1 MLKSESVAKSML
13 LATERCVKEAS
24 GANRLLM
31 GWRNLWDSRKLH
43 SSHVFSPEKVFSLFN
58 HDNQL
63 QRPVLSSELRHRVI
77 W

>member
-1 MLKSESVAKSML
+1 VL
-13 LATERCVKEAS
+13 LAAERCVKEAS

-43 SSHVFSPEKVFSLFN
+43 SSHVLNSEKVFNLFN

-63 QRPVLSSELRHRVI
+63 QRPVLSSGLRHRVV
-77 W
+77 